1 LKEYFLQ
8 ASEPNDFAV
17 YTEDKQTMVDEN
29 QVNQAFEPANDIFDG
44 IREAGDWI
52 FDFVSDF
59 SNQVMTFF
67 SNTF

>member
-1 LKEYFLQ
+1 MKEYFLQ